1 MTMPNVNDRINVDN
15 YKFGGLMKKIVLY
28 ILMIALLIAGCG
40 GEKQSAS
47 NKLQVAASFYPMAEF
62 ARNVGGDKVEVYAL
76 VPDGAEAHDW
86 EPSPADLTRLGK
98 AQVFVYNGIVEPWAK
113 QALTAL
119 SERKILA
126 VQTGLGLYE
135 RAGEVHEE
143 EHHEHGHHCHH
154 GKEDPHIW
162 ISPKKAMVQVERI
175 TFALCEAD
183 AKNAKYYQDNCD
195 KYVEQLKA
203 LDTQLENLAKNAP
216 RKVFVTAHAA
226 FGHLADDYGL
236 EQLSVNGLSPH
247 AEPTPAD
254 LQRLIKVVKS
264 ENVRY
269 VFFETLTDPK
279 LAQLVADE
287 TGAQVSVLD
296 PLEGLNEEGRNKKL
310 DYLQIMQQNIHNLQ
324 IALYAK

>member
-1 MTMPNVNDRINVDN
+1 
-15 YKFGGLMKKIVLY
+15 MKKLSMLLVALAMFIV
-28 ILMIALLIAGCG
+28 GCG
-40 GEKQSAS
+40 GEKQSVS
-47 NKLQVAASFYPMAEF
+47 DKLQVAASFYPMAEF
-62 ARNVGGDKVEVYAL
+62 ARNVAGDKAEVFVL

-86 EPSPADLTRLGK
+86 EPSPSDLSRLGK
-98 AQVFVYNGIVEPWAK
+98 AQVFVYNGVVEPWAK

-135 RAGEVHEE
+135 RAGETHEE
-143 EHHEHGHHCHH
+143 EHHHHDHGCAH

-162 ISPKKAMVQVERI
+162 ISPKKAIKQVERI
-175 TFALCEAD
+175 TAVLCEAD
-183 AKNAKYYQDNCD
+183 AKNAKYYQDNSA

-203 LDTQLENLAKNAP
+203 LDIQLTNLAKNAP

-236 EQLSVNGLSPH
+236 KQLAVNGLSPH

-254 LQRLIKVVKS
+254 LQRLIKVVQE

-279 LAQLVADE
+279 LAKLVADE
-287 TGAQVSVLD
+287 TGAEISVLD
-296 PLEGLNEEGRNKKL
+296 PLEGLNEEGRKNKL
-310 DYLQIMQQNIHNLQ
+310 DYLQIMQRNIHNLQ
-324 IALYAK
+324 IALNAK

>member
-1 MTMPNVNDRINVDN
+1 MKRLCLVILALSL
-15 YKFGGLMKKIVLY
+15 LML
-28 ILMIALLIAGCG
+28 GCG
-40 GEKQSAS
+40 SEKQKAS
-47 NKLQVAASFYPMAEF
+47 DKLQVAASFYPMAEF
-62 ARNVGGDKVEVYAL
+62 ARNVGGDKAEVFAL

-86 EPSPADLTRLGK
+86 EPSPADLSRLGR

-113 QALTAL
+113 QALNAL

-135 RAGEVHEE
+135 RGGEVVEE
-143 EHHEHGHHCHH
+143 EHHEHGHNCSH
-154 GKEDPHIW
+154 GKQDPHVW
-162 ISPKKAMVQVERI
+162 ISPKKAMIQVERI
-175 TFALCEAD
+175 TATLCEAD
-183 AKNAKYYQDNCD
+183 EKNAKYYQDNSA
-195 KYVEQLKA
+195 KYVEQIRA
-203 LDTQLENLAKNAP
+203 LDIQLTNLAKNAP

-236 EQLSVNGLSPH
+236 KQMAVNGLSPH

-254 LQRLIKVVKS
+254 LQRLIKVVKE

-269 VFFETLTDPK
+269 VFFETLTEPK

-287 TGAQVSVLD
+287 TGAQVAVLD
-296 PLEGLNEEGRNKKL
+296 PLEGLSEEGRKKNL

-324 IALYAK
+324 IALHAK

>member
-1 MTMPNVNDRINVDN
+1 
-15 YKFGGLMKKIVLY
+15 MKKLSMLLVALAMFIV
-28 ILMIALLIAGCG
+28 GCG
-40 GEKQSAS
+40 GEKQSVS
-47 NKLQVAASFYPMAEF
+47 DKLQVAASFYPMAEF
-62 ARNVGGDKVEVYAL
+62 ARNVGGDKAEVFVL

-86 EPSPADLTRLGK
+86 EPSPSDLSRLGK
-98 AQVFVYNGIVEPWAK
+98 AQVFVYNGVVEPWAK

-135 RAGEVHEE
+135 RAGETHEE
-143 EHHEHGHHCHH
+143 EHHHHDHGCAH
-154 GKEDPHIW
+154 GKQDSHVW
-162 ISPKKAMVQVERI
+162 ISPKKAIKQVERI
-175 TFALCEAD
+175 TAVLCEAD
-183 AKNAKYYQDNCD
+183 AKNAKYYQDNSA

-203 LDTQLENLAKNAP
+203 LDIQLTNLAKNAP

-236 EQLSVNGLSPH
+236 KQLAVNGLSPH

-254 LQRLIKVVKS
+254 LQRLIKVVQE

-279 LAQLVADE
+279 LAKLVADE
-287 TGAQVSVLD
+287 TGAEISVLD
-296 PLEGLNEEGRNKKL
+296 PLEGLNEEGRKNKL
-310 DYLQIMQQNIHNLQ
+310 DYLQIMQRNIHNLQ
-324 IALYAK
+324 IALNAK

>member
-1 MTMPNVNDRINVDN
+1 
-15 YKFGGLMKKIVLY
+15 MKKLSMLLVALAMFIV
-28 ILMIALLIAGCG
+28 GCG
-40 GEKQSAS
+40 GEKQSVS
-47 NKLQVAASFYPMAEF
+47 DKLQVAASFYPMAEF
-62 ARNVGGDKVEVYAL
+62 ARNVGGDKAEVFVL

-86 EPSPADLTRLGK
+86 EPSPSDLSRLGK
-98 AQVFVYNGIVEPWAK
+98 AQVFVYNGVVEPWAK

-135 RAGEVHEE
+135 RAGETHEE
-143 EHHEHGHHCHH
+143 EHHHHDHGCVH
-154 GKEDPHIW
+154 GKQDPHVW
-162 ISPKKAMVQVERI
+162 ISPKKAIKQVERI
-175 TFALCEAD
+175 TAVLCEAD
-183 AKNAKYYQDNCD
+183 AKNAKYYQDNSA

-203 LDTQLENLAKNAP
+203 LDIQLTNLAKNAP

-236 EQLSVNGLSPH
+236 KQLAVNGLSPH

-254 LQRLIKVVKS
+254 LQRLIKVVQE

-279 LAQLVADE
+279 LAKLVADE
-287 TGAQVSVLD
+287 TGAEISVLD
-296 PLEGLNEEGRNKKL
+296 PLEGLNEEGRKNKL
-310 DYLQIMQQNIHNLQ
+310 DYLQIMQRNIHNLQ
-324 IALYAK
+324 IALNAK

>member
-1 MTMPNVNDRINVDN
+1 
-15 YKFGGLMKKIVLY
+15 MKKLSMLLVALAMFIV
-28 ILMIALLIAGCG
+28 GCG
-40 GEKQSAS
+40 GEKQSVS
-47 NKLQVAASFYPMAEF
+47 DKLQVAASFYPMAEF
-62 ARNVGGDKVEVYAL
+62 ARNVGGDKAEVFVL

-86 EPSPADLTRLGK
+86 EPSPSDLSRLGK
-98 AQVFVYNGIVEPWAK
+98 AQVFVYNGVVEPWAK

-135 RAGEVHEE
+135 RAGETHEE
-143 EHHEHGHHCHH
+143 EHHHHDHGCAH
-154 GKEDPHIW
+154 GKQDPHVW
-162 ISPKKAMVQVERI
+162 ISPKKAIKQVERI
-175 TFALCEAD
+175 TAVFSEVD
-183 AKNAKYYQDNCD
+183 AKNAKYYQDNSA

-203 LDTQLENLAKNAP
+203 LDIQLTNLAKNAP

-236 EQLSVNGLSPH
+236 KQLAVNGLSPH

-254 LQRLIKVVKS
+254 LQRLIKVVQE

-279 LAQLVADE
+279 LAKLVADE
-287 TGAQVSVLD
+287 TGAEISVLD
-296 PLEGLNEEGRNKKL
+296 PLEGLNEEGRKNKL
-310 DYLQIMQQNIHNLQ
+310 DYLQIMQRNIHNLQ
-324 IALYAK
+324 IALNAK

>member
-1 MTMPNVNDRINVDN
+1 
-15 YKFGGLMKKIVLY
+15 
-28 ILMIALLIAGCG
+28 
-40 GEKQSAS
+40 
-47 NKLQVAASFYPMAEF
+47 
-62 ARNVGGDKVEVYAL
+62 
-76 VPDGAEAHDW
+76 
-86 EPSPADLTRLGK
+86 
-98 AQVFVYNGIVEPWAK
+98 
-113 QALTAL
+113 
-119 SERKILA
+119 
-126 VQTGLGLYE
+126 
-135 RAGEVHEE
+135 
-143 EHHEHGHHCHH
+143 
-154 GKEDPHIW
+154 
-162 ISPKKAMVQVERI
+162 MVQVERI
-175 TFALCEAD
+175 AFALCEAD
-183 AKNAKYYQDNCD
+183 SKNAKYYQDNCD

-296 PLEGLNEEGRNKKL
+296 PLEGLNEEGRKKKL

-324 IALYAK
+324 IALNAK

>member
-1 MTMPNVNDRINVDN
+1 
-15 YKFGGLMKKIVLY
+15 MKKISMLLV
-28 ILMIALLIAGCG
+28 ALAMFIVGCG
-40 GEKQSAS
+40 GEKQSVS
-47 NKLQVAASFYPMAEF
+47 DKLQVAASFYPMAEF
-62 ARNVGGDKVEVYAL
+62 ARNVAGDKAEVFVL

-86 EPSPADLTRLGK
+86 EPSPSDLSRLGK
-98 AQVFVYNGIVEPWAK
+98 AQVFVYNGVVEPWAK

-135 RAGEVHEE
+135 RAGETHEE
-143 EHHEHGHHCHH
+143 EHHHHDHGCAH
-154 GKEDPHIW
+154 GKQDPHVW
-162 ISPKKAMVQVERI
+162 ISPKKAINQVERI
-175 TFALCEAD
+175 TAVLCEAD
-183 AKNAKYYQDNCD
+183 AKNAKYYQDNSA

-203 LDTQLENLAKNAP
+203 LDIQLTNLAKNAP

-236 EQLSVNGLSPH
+236 KQLAVNGLSPH

-254 LQRLIKVVKS
+254 LQRLIKVVQE

-279 LAQLVADE
+279 LAKLVADE
-287 TGAQVSVLD
+287 TGAEISVLD
-296 PLEGLNEEGRNKKL
+296 PLEGLNEEGRKNKL
-310 DYLQIMQQNIHNLQ
+310 DYLQIMQRNIHNLQ
-324 IALYAK
+324 IALNAK

>member
-1 MTMPNVNDRINVDN
+1 
-15 YKFGGLMKKIVLY
+15 MKKIVLC
-28 ILMIALLIAGCG
+28 ILALALFITGCG
-40 GEKQSAS
+40 GAKQSAS
-47 NKLQVAASFYPMAEF
+47 DKLQVAASFYPMAEF
-62 ARNVGGDKVEVYAL
+62 ARNVGGDKVEVFSL

-135 RAGEVHEE
+135 LAGEVHEDK
-143 EHHEHGHHCHH
+143 HHEHGHHCAH
-154 GKEDPHIW
+154 GKQDPHVW

-175 TFALCEAD
+175 TAALCDVD
-183 AKNAKYYQDNCD
+183 AKNAKYYQDNSD
-195 KYVEQLKA
+195 KYVARLKA
-203 LDTQLENLAKNAP
+203 LDAQLVNLAKNAP

-236 EQLSVNGLSPH
+236 EQMAVNGLSPH

-254 LQRLIKVVKS
+254 LQRLIKVVKD
-264 ENVRY
+264 EGVRY

-287 TGAQVSVLD
+287 TGAQVAVLD
-296 PLEGLNEEGRNKKL
+296 PLEGLNEEGRQKKL

-324 IALYAK
+324 IALNAK

>member
-1 MTMPNVNDRINVDN
+1 
-15 YKFGGLMKKIVLY
+15 MKKLSMLLVALAMFIV
-28 ILMIALLIAGCG
+28 GCG
-40 GEKQSAS
+40 GEKQSVS
-47 NKLQVAASFYPMAEF
+47 DKLQVAASFYPMAEF
-62 ARNVGGDKVEVYAL
+62 ARNVAGDKAEVFVL

-86 EPSPADLTRLGK
+86 EPSPSDLSRLGK
-98 AQVFVYNGIVEPWAK
+98 VQVFVYNGVVEPWAK

-135 RAGEVHEE
+135 RAGETHEE
-143 EHHEHGHHCHH
+143 EHHHHDHGCAH
-154 GKEDPHIW
+154 GKQDPHVW
-162 ISPKKAMVQVERI
+162 ISPKKAIKQVERI
-175 TFALCEAD
+175 TAVLCEAD
-183 AKNAKYYQDNCD
+183 AKNAKYYQDNSA

-203 LDTQLENLAKNAP
+203 LDIQLTNLAKNAP

-236 EQLSVNGLSPH
+236 KQLAVNGLSPH

-254 LQRLIKVVKS
+254 LQRLIKVVQE

-279 LAQLVADE
+279 LAKLVADE
-287 TGAQVSVLD
+287 TGAEISVLD
-296 PLEGLNEEGRNKKL
+296 PLEGLNEEGRKNKL
-310 DYLQIMQQNIHNLQ
+310 DYLQIMQRNIHNLQ
-324 IALYAK
+324 IALNAK

>member
-1 MTMPNVNDRINVDN
+1 
-15 YKFGGLMKKIVLY
+15 MKKLSMLLVALAMFIV
-28 ILMIALLIAGCG
+28 GCG
-40 GEKQSAS
+40 GEKQSVS
-47 NKLQVAASFYPMAEF
+47 DKLQVAASFYPMAEF
-62 ARNVGGDKVEVYAL
+62 ARNVAGDKAEVFVL

-86 EPSPADLTRLGK
+86 EPSPSDLSRLGK
-98 AQVFVYNGIVEPWAK
+98 AQVFVYNGVVEPWAK

-135 RAGEVHEE
+135 RAGETHEE
-143 EHHEHGHHCHH
+143 EHHHHDHGCAH
-154 GKEDPHIW
+154 GKQDPHVW
-162 ISPKKAMVQVERI
+162 ISPKKAIKQVERI
-175 TFALCEAD
+175 TAVLCEAD
-183 AKNAKYYQDNCD
+183 AKNAKYYQDNSA

-203 LDTQLENLAKNAP
+203 LDIQLANLAKNAP

-236 EQLSVNGLSPH
+236 KQLAVNGLSPH

-254 LQRLIKVVKS
+254 LQRLIKVVKE

-279 LAQLVADE
+279 LAKLVADE
-287 TGAQVSVLD
+287 TGAEISVLD
-296 PLEGLNEEGRNKKL
+296 PLEGLNEEGRKNKL
-310 DYLQIMQQNIHNLQ
+310 DYLQIMQRNIHNLQ
-324 IALYAK
+324 IALNAK

>member
-1 MTMPNVNDRINVDN
+1 
-15 YKFGGLMKKIVLY
+15 MKKLSMLLVALAMFIV
-28 ILMIALLIAGCG
+28 GCG
-40 GEKQSAS
+40 GEKQSVS
-47 NKLQVAASFYPMAEF
+47 DKLQVAASFYPMAEF
-62 ARNVGGDKVEVYAL
+62 ARNVAGDKAEVFVL

-86 EPSPADLTRLGK
+86 EPSPSDLSRLGK
-98 AQVFVYNGIVEPWAK
+98 AQVFVYNGVVEPWAK

-135 RAGEVHEE
+135 RAGETHEE
-143 EHHEHGHHCHH
+143 EHHHHDHGCAH
-154 GKEDPHIW
+154 GKQDPHVW
-162 ISPKKAMVQVERI
+162 ISPKKAIKQVERI
-175 TFALCEAD
+175 TAILCEAD
-183 AKNAKYYQDNCD
+183 AKNAKYYQDNSA

-203 LDTQLENLAKNAP
+203 LDIQLTNLAKNAP

-236 EQLSVNGLSPH
+236 KQLAVNGLSPH

-254 LQRLIKVVKS
+254 LQRLIKVVQE

-279 LAQLVADE
+279 LAKLVADE
-287 TGAQVSVLD
+287 TGAEISVLD
-296 PLEGLNEEGRNKKL
+296 PLEGLNEEGRKNKL
-310 DYLQIMQQNIHNLQ
+310 DYLQIMQRNIHNLQ
-324 IALYAK
+324 IALNAK

>member
-1 MTMPNVNDRINVDN
+1 
-15 YKFGGLMKKIVLY
+15 MKKLSMLLVVLAMFIV
-28 ILMIALLIAGCG
+28 GCG
-40 GEKQSAS
+40 GEKQSVS
-47 NKLQVAASFYPMAEF
+47 DKLQVAASFYPMAEF
-62 ARNVGGDKVEVYAL
+62 ARNVAGDKAEVFVL

-86 EPSPADLTRLGK
+86 EPSPSDLSRLGK
-98 AQVFVYNGIVEPWAK
+98 AQVFVYNGVVEPWAK

-135 RAGEVHEE
+135 RAGETHEE
-143 EHHEHGHHCHH
+143 EHHHHDHGCAH
-154 GKEDPHIW
+154 GKQDPHVW
-162 ISPKKAMVQVERI
+162 ISPKKAINQVERI
-175 TFALCEAD
+175 TAVLCEAD
-183 AKNAKYYQDNCD
+183 AKNAKYYQDNSA

-203 LDTQLENLAKNAP
+203 LDIQLTNLAKNAP

-236 EQLSVNGLSPH
+236 KQLAVNGLSPH

-254 LQRLIKVVKS
+254 LQRLIKVVQE

-279 LAQLVADE
+279 LAKLVADE
-287 TGAQVSVLD
+287 TGAEISVLD
-296 PLEGLNEEGRNKKL
+296 PLEGLNEEGRKNKL
-310 DYLQIMQQNIHNLQ
+310 DYLQIMQRNIHNLQ
-324 IALYAK
+324 IALNAK

>member
-1 MTMPNVNDRINVDN
+1 
-15 YKFGGLMKKIVLY
+15 MKKLSMLLVALAMFIV
-28 ILMIALLIAGCG
+28 GCG
-40 GEKQSAS
+40 GEKQSVS
-47 NKLQVAASFYPMAEF
+47 DKLQVAASFYPMAEF
-62 ARNVGGDKVEVYAL
+62 ARNVGGDKAEVFVL

-86 EPSPADLTRLGK
+86 EPSPSDLSRLGK
-98 AQVFVYNGIVEPWAK
+98 AQVFVYNGVVEPWAK

-135 RAGEVHEE
+135 RAGETHEE
-143 EHHEHGHHCHH
+143 EHNHHDHGCAH
-154 GKEDPHIW
+154 GKQDPHVW
-162 ISPKKAMVQVERI
+162 ISPKKAIKQVERI
-175 TFALCEAD
+175 AAVLCEAD
-183 AKNAKYYQDNCD
+183 AKNAKYYQDNSA

-203 LDTQLENLAKNAP
+203 LDIQLTNLAKNAP

-236 EQLSVNGLSPH
+236 KQLAVNGLSPH

-254 LQRLIKVVKS
+254 LQRLIKVVQE

-279 LAQLVADE
+279 LAKLVADE
-287 TGAQVSVLD
+287 TGAEISVLD
-296 PLEGLNEEGRNKKL
+296 PLEGLNEEGRKNKL
-310 DYLQIMQQNIHNLQ
+310 DYLQIMQRNIHNLQ
-324 IALYAK
+324 IALNAK

>member
-1 MTMPNVNDRINVDN
+1 
-15 YKFGGLMKKIVLY
+15 MKKLSMLLVALAMFIV
-28 ILMIALLIAGCG
+28 GCG
-40 GEKQSAS
+40 GEKQSVS
-47 NKLQVAASFYPMAEF
+47 DKLQVAASFYPMAEF
-62 ARNVGGDKVEVYAL
+62 ARNVSGDKAEVFVL

-86 EPSPADLTRLGK
+86 EPSPSDLSRLGK
-98 AQVFVYNGIVEPWAK
+98 AQVFVYNGVVEPWAK

-135 RAGEVHEE
+135 RAGETHEE
-143 EHHEHGHHCHH
+143 EHHHHDHGCAH
-154 GKEDPHIW
+154 GKQDPHVW
-162 ISPKKAMVQVERI
+162 ISPKKAIKQVERI
-175 TFALCEAD
+175 TAVLCEID
-183 AKNAKYYQDNCD
+183 AKNAKYYQDNSA

-203 LDTQLENLAKNAP
+203 LDIQLTNLAKNAP

-236 EQLSVNGLSPH
+236 KQLAVNGLSPH

-254 LQRLIKVVKS
+254 LQRLIKVVQE

-279 LAQLVADE
+279 LAKLVADE
-287 TGAQVSVLD
+287 TGAEISVLD
-296 PLEGLNEEGRNKKL
+296 PLEGLNEEGRKNKL
-310 DYLQIMQQNIHNLQ
+310 DYLQIMQRNIHNLQ
-324 IALYAK
+324 IALNAK

>member
-1 MTMPNVNDRINVDN
+1 MRKLV
-15 YKFGGLMKKIVLY
+15 LMMLSV
-28 ILMIALLIAGCG
+28 AFLIMGCG
-40 GEKQSAS
+40 GDKPNAS
-47 NKLQVAASFYPMAEF
+47 EKLQVAASFYPMAEF
-62 ARNVGGDKVEVYAL
+62 ARNVGGDKAEVFVL

-98 AQVFVYNGIVEPWAK
+98 AQVFVYNGVVEPWAK

-135 RAGEVHEE
+135 RAGEAHEE
-143 EHHEHGHHCHH
+143 EHHHHDHGCAH
-154 GKEDPHIW
+154 GKQDPHVW
-162 ISPKKAMVQVERI
+162 ISPKKAIKQVERI
-175 TFALCEAD
+175 AAVLCEAD
-183 AKNAKYYQDNCD
+183 EKNAKYYQNNSA

-203 LDTQLENLAKNAP
+203 LDIQLTNLAKSAP

-236 EQLSVNGLSPH
+236 RQMAVNGLSPH

-254 LQRLIKVVKS
+254 LQRLIKVVQE

-279 LAQLVADE
+279 LAKLVAEE
-287 TGAQVSVLD
+287 TGAEISVLD
-296 PLEGLNEEGRNKKL
+296 PLEGLNEEGRKKKL
-310 DYLQIMQQNIHNLQ
+310 DYLQIMQRNIHNLQ
-324 IALYAK
+324 IALNAK